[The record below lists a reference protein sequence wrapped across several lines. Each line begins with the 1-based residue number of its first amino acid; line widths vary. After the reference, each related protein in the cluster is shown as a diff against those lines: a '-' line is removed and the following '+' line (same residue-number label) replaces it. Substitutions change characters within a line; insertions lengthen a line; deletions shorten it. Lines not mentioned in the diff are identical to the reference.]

1 MYLNPFYLYNTQNYF
16 RLNCMCFLWQDS
28 SCCVFWQVNIKIVK
42 KDRKTS
48 DISDYFRS
56 KILMLFT
63 FDFARS
69 NESII
74 KVAHNLHIKGL
85 LSIYWERCS
94 LFYLTNTLVLVFFIS
109 FSNSMHLWFKGL
121 TEFTF
126 WNCDWKEEFIIS
138 KRYWTKCRLNLFNAA
153 ACWFFSYYQNLMS
166 SHGSRHFFKFPN

>member
-1 MYLNPFYLYNTQNYF
+1 
-16 RLNCMCFLWQDS
+16 
-28 SCCVFWQVNIKIVK
+28 
-42 KDRKTS
+42 
-48 DISDYFRS
+48 
-56 KILMLFT
+56 MLFT

-126 WNCDWKEEFIIS
+126 WNCDWKEDFIIS
-138 KRYWTKCRLNLFNAA
+138 KRYWTKCRLNLFNDA
-153 ACWFFSYYQNLMS
+153 ACWFFFITRIWCPAMEAAIFSNFQIN
-166 SHGSRHFFKFPN
+166 SRFGGVGLQKNCFC

>member
-1 MYLNPFYLYNTQNYF
+1 
-16 RLNCMCFLWQDS
+16 
-28 SCCVFWQVNIKIVK
+28 
-42 KDRKTS
+42 
-48 DISDYFRS
+48 
-56 KILMLFT
+56 MLFT

-94 LFYLTNTLVLVFFIS
+94 LSYLTHTLVLVFFIS

-126 WNCDWKEEFIIS
+126 WNCDWKEDFIIS
-138 KRYWTKCRLNLFNAA
+138 KRYWTKCRLNLFNDA
-153 ACWFFSYYQNLMS
+153 ACWFFFITRIWCPAMEAAIFSNFQIN
-166 SHGSRHFFKFPN
+166 SRFGGVGLQKNCFC

>member
-1 MYLNPFYLYNTQNYF
+1 
-16 RLNCMCFLWQDS
+16 
-28 SCCVFWQVNIKIVK
+28 
-42 KDRKTS
+42 
-48 DISDYFRS
+48 
-56 KILMLFT
+56 MLLT

-94 LFYLTNTLVLVFFIS
+94 LVYLTNTLVLVFFIS

-153 ACWFFSYYQNLMS
+153 ACWFFFITIIWCPAMEAAIFSNFQIN
-166 SHGSRHFFKFPN
+166 SRFGGVGLQKNCFC

>member
-1 MYLNPFYLYNTQNYF
+1 
-16 RLNCMCFLWQDS
+16 MCFLWQDS

-153 ACWFFSYYQNLMS
+153 ACWFFFYYQNLMS

>member
-1 MYLNPFYLYNTQNYF
+1 M
-16 RLNCMCFLWQDS
+16 
-28 SCCVFWQVNIKIVK
+28 
-42 KDRKTS
+42 S

-56 KILMLFT
+56 KIRMLLT

-153 ACWFFSYYQNLMS
+153 ACWFFFITRIWCPAMEAAIFSNFQIN
-166 SHGSRHFFKFPN
+166 SRFGGVGLQKNCFCYSFFINVFH

>member
-1 MYLNPFYLYNTQNYF
+1 
-16 RLNCMCFLWQDS
+16 
-28 SCCVFWQVNIKIVK
+28 
-42 KDRKTS
+42 
-48 DISDYFRS
+48 
-56 KILMLFT
+56 MLFT

-138 KRYWTKCRLNLFNAA
+138 KRYWTKCRLNLFNDA
-153 ACWFFSYYQNLMS
+153 ACWFFFITRIWCPAMEAAIFSNFQIN
-166 SHGSRHFFKFPN
+166 SRFGGVGLQKNCFC

>member
-1 MYLNPFYLYNTQNYF
+1 
-16 RLNCMCFLWQDS
+16 
-28 SCCVFWQVNIKIVK
+28 
-42 KDRKTS
+42 
-48 DISDYFRS
+48 
-56 KILMLFT
+56 MLLT

-153 ACWFFSYYQNLMS
+153 ACWFFFITRIWCPAMEAAIFSNFQIN
-166 SHGSRHFFKFPN
+166 SRFGGVGLQKNCFC

>member
-1 MYLNPFYLYNTQNYF
+1 
-16 RLNCMCFLWQDS
+16 
-28 SCCVFWQVNIKIVK
+28 
-42 KDRKTS
+42 
-48 DISDYFRS
+48 
-56 KILMLFT
+56 MLFT

-85 LSIYWERCS
+85 QSIYWERCS

-138 KRYWTKCRLNLFNAA
+138 KRYWTKCRLNLFNDAVFNDA
-153 ACWFFSYYQNLMS
+153 ACWFFFITRIWCPAMEAAIFSNFQIN
-166 SHGSRHFFKFPN
+166 SRFGGVGLQKNCFC